1 MSERGWHV
9 SSAVVSVR
17 PDMAGTVIER
27 IEAMDR
33 TEIRGQSESRLVVVM
48 EGRTVG
54 ELVPTGDNL
63 EQIVAWIVGAPE
75 RTRPDESNNSNNGG
89 AT

>member
-1 MSERGWHV
+1 MGIGPMSERGWHV

-54 ELVPTGDNL
+54 ELGDRLVAIGGLDGVVAANMVFEQAL
-63 EQIVAWIVGAPE
+63 EAE
-75 RTRPDESNNSNNGG
+75 YE
-89 AT
+89 